1 MRTLRTRADRRLRR
15 RAVCLARGVLNEP
28 QPEVRARPSYEY
40 QSPTKHSN
48 HRRTADIEQCSD
60 RPPTFGSE
68 PTNSTPGCLE
78 NLVCVFQRGLD
89 HAGCCEEPY
98 ELGCHLPD
106 PNHYTDAQSTIQ
118 AVEKTTVQ
126 VSAGQA
132 SPWRT
137 TWQTP
142 TSTGIV
148 CVLDAVSRS

>member
-1 MRTLRTRADRRLRR
+1 MQ
-15 RAVCLARGVLNEP
+15 GVVKN
-28 QPEVRARPSYEY
+28 
-40 QSPTKHSN
+40 PTSSAATY
-48 HRRTADIEQCSD
+48 RIQIT
-60 RPPTFGSE
+60 
-68 PTNSTPGCLE
+68 
-78 NLVCVFQRGLD
+78 
-89 HAGCCEEPY
+89 
-98 ELGCHLPD
+98 
-106 PNHYTDAQSTIQ
+106 YTDAQSTIQ